1 MTTTEK
7 AATSAGRPVTAERDP
22 ALDGIRGIAVLAV
35 VVYHLGAPWLPGG
48 FLGVDVF
55 FVLSGFLITRLLA
68 AEFGA
73 TGRID
78 LVRFWV
84 RRARRLLPALFGLL
98 AVLVIY
104 AATRPPE
111 MQKPLRDD
119 LLSSLLY
126 VTNWQFVLEG
136 RSYFGEFQLPSPL
149 RHLWSLAIEEQ
160 FYLVFPLVLIALA
173 RIGRRRQA
181 AFWGAGVLLSVVA
194 LAWLYD
200 EADPSR
206 AYYGTDTRLHEL
218 LIGVGLALSFGRVS
232 DLVREWLA
240 PVALTGLAVLFLTV
254 DDRGHFYY
262 HGGSL
267 VVSLITAALIAG
279 VVAVPNRFLGVPPLA
294 ALGRISYGVYLWHWP
309 VIVILTQERIGVSGL
324 ALAVLRVAVTLVVSV
339 ASYHLLEMPIRRGA
353 IAGFRLPARRF
364 LPGALVVLAGL
375 FGATFVATGNAR
387 PEPAYVQQSDGL
399 IVPRDADPHLPVV
412 GLVGDSVAASLQP
425 GLASVARQR
434 GYTLVSGARPG
445 CGIGTSLLLD
455 ETGHP
460 FPRSEVCAERTPR
473 LQSELMNRFHP
484 RAVLWHSS
492 RDRMEIRAGG
502 RRLHAGTA
510 EWTARLYANWDAA
523 LNRLSIHGT
532 RVIVLLPAWG
542 PGASAQS
549 TCGGELN
556 LTPAECDR
564 ASVTTEHLRRL
575 YREWAGHHPRQ
586 VSLLDLGTVVCPHGL
601 PCPHDDGPARLRAD
615 GVHFTEQ
622 AARRLAPR
630 ILDLAALR

>member
-7 AATSAGRPVTAERDP
+7 AATSAGHPVPANRDP

-68 AEFGA
+68 GELGA

-78 LVRFWV
+78 LARFWV
-84 RRARRLLPALFGLL
+84 RRARRLLPALFALL
-98 AVLVIY
+98 AVLVVY

-160 FYLVFPLVLIALA
+160 FYLVFPLVLIVLA
-173 RIGRRRQA
+173 RIGQRRRA
-181 AFWGAGVLLSVVA
+181 AVWGAGVLLSAFA
-194 LAWLYD
+194 LAWFYD

-218 LIGVGLALSFGRVS
+218 LIGAGLALCFGPIS
-232 DLVREWLA
+232 GLVRKWLA
-240 PVALTGLAVLFLTV
+240 PVALAGLAVLFLTV
-254 DDRGHFYY
+254 DDRGQFYY

-267 VVSLITAALIAG
+267 VVSLVTAALIAG
-279 VVAVPNRFLGVPPLA
+279 AVAVPYRPLSWPPPA

-309 VIVILTQERIGVSGL
+309 VIVVLTPESIGVSDF
-324 ALAVLRVAVTLVVSV
+324 ALVALRTAVTLAVSV
-339 ASYHLLEMPIRRGA
+339 ASYHLLEMPVRRGA
-353 IAGFRLPARRF
+353 VAGFRLPARRF

-375 FGATFVATGNAR
+375 FGGTFAATAHAR
-387 PEPAYVQQSDGL
+387 PEPAYVRQSDGL
-399 IVPRDADPHLPVV
+399 IVPRDADPHFPVV

-425 GLASVARQR
+425 GLASAARQR

-445 CGIGTSLLLD
+445 CGVGTSLLLD

-460 FPRSEVCAERTPR
+460 FPRSEICAERTPR
-473 LQSELMNRFHP
+473 LQHELIDRFHP
-484 RAVLWHSS
+484 RAVLWHSA

-502 RRLHAGTA
+502 RRLHAGTP

-523 LNRLSIHGT
+523 LNRLSAQGT

-549 TCGGELN
+549 SCGGELN

-564 ASVTTEHLRRL
+564 TSVTTEHLRRL
-575 YREWAGHHPRQ
+575 YREWAGHHPQQ
-586 VSLLDLGTVVCPHGL
+586 VSLLDLGAMLCPGGL
-601 PCPHDDGPARLRAD
+601 PCPPDDGPARLRAD